1 MSRVPRSNP
10 KRLNDTF
17 NGKDSGVGTNV
28 TPFGVGAN
36 VTPGVG
42 ANVTPV
48 PNGVVEFLQL
58 VECRLWGKDGQGPS
72 S

>member
-1 MSRVPRSNP
+1 M
-10 KRLNDTF
+10 
-17 NGKDSGVGTNV
+17 

-58 VECRLWGKDGQGPS
+58 VECRLWGKGLAAS
-72 S
+72 AA